1 MANPHWTAST
11 HLLTMT
17 GAPDPLLTT
26 AEAKAHLE
34 YADSDRD
41 TYIAALVSA
50 ATELLDGPHGMIGK
64 AIGEQTWTFSIR
76 AAPSGEIDIPVF
88 PVKALEA
95 VTYYDAANVSQV
107 INVNQFRLV
116 ANEDYAFLE
125 PVAGFVWP
133 AVYDRADAITFTV
146 QLGMAEVP
154 AGVKQAA
161 MLMVAH
167 WFENREAVVTGTI
180 SKPIEFAVESLVN
193 RWRVGWV
200 AG

>member
-1 MANPHWTAST
+1 MPNPHWTAPD

-17 GAPDPLLTT
+17 GAPDPLVTT

-41 TYIAALVSA
+41 TYIAALCDA
-50 ATELLDGPHGMIGK
+50 ATEMLDGPHGMIGK
-64 AIGEQTWTFSIR
+64 AVGEQVWTFSIAR
-76 AAPSGEIDIPVF
+76 APSGNVEIPVF
-88 PVKALEA
+88 PVKALQEVA
-95 VTYYDAANVSQV
+95 YYDAANSEQS

-133 AVYDRADAITFTV
+133 SVYDRADAITFTV

-154 AGVKQAA
+154 KGIKQAA
-161 MLMVAH
+161 LLMIAN
-167 WFENREAVVTGTI
+167 WFENREAVSDKAMMPV
-180 SKPIEFAVESLVN
+180 PFAVEALIN

>member
-1 MANPHWTAST
+1 MANPHWTAPD

-17 GAPDPLLTT
+17 GAPDPLVTL

-41 TYIAALVSA
+41 SYITALCAA
-50 ATELLDGPHGMIGK
+50 ATEMLDGPHGMIGK
-64 AIGEQTWTFSIR
+64 AVGEQVWTMALR
-76 AAPSGEIDIPVF
+76 NVPSGEIPIPIF
-88 PVKALEA
+88 PVKALES
-95 VTYYDAANVSQV
+95 VTYYDADNVSQT

-116 ANEDYAFLE
+116 ANEDYAYLE
-125 PVAGFVWP
+125 PVSGFTWP
-133 AVYDRADAITFTV
+133 SLYDRADAVTFTL

-154 AGVKQAA
+154 VGIKQAA
-161 MLMVAH
+161 LLMVAN
-167 WFENREAVVTGTI
+167 WFENREAVSDKAMMPV
-180 SKPIEFAVESLVN
+180 PFAIESLIN

>member
-1 MANPHWTAST
+1 MANPHWTAPD

-17 GAPDPLLTT
+17 GAPDPLVTL

-41 TYIAALVSA
+41 SYITALCAA
-50 ATELLDGPHGMIGK
+50 ATEMLDGPHGMIGK
-64 AIGEQTWTFSIR
+64 AVGEQVWTMALR
-76 AAPSGEIDIPVF
+76 NVPSGQIPIPIF
-88 PVKALEA
+88 PVKALQSVA
-95 VTYYDAANVSQV
+95 YYDAANVSQT

-116 ANEDYAFLE
+116 ANEDYAYLE
-125 PVAGFVWP
+125 PVAGFTWP

-154 AGVKQAA
+154 NGMKQAA
-161 MLMVAH
+161 LLMVAN
-167 WFENREAVVTGTI
+167 WFENREAVSDKTMLPV
-180 SKPIEFAVESLVN
+180 PFAIESLIN